1 MKNLKFKNC
10 KACGKELDKSA
21 NVCPSCGKDQRN
33 FFKKHKIL
41 TAILAFIVIIFT
53 FASLGDDSTET
64 SKVTS
69 NNTTAEEKAEKEAE
83 DNVPMEYK
91 QALKEIKKGRKTS
104 HWIWYIFPQ
113 IAGLG
118 FSSTSKYYSI
128 KDKNEAIEYLK
139 NNTLKNRLIEICE
152 ALLSL
157 ESDDATYVMG
167 YPDDLKLKS
176 SMTLFSEVSDIDVF
190 KKVLDKF
197 YNGEKDEMTI
207 SLLNK

>member
-1 MKNLKFKNC
+1 MKNDLERFLK
-10 KACGKELDKSA
+10 AQERDYE
-21 NVCPSCGKDQRN
+21 V
-33 FFKKHKIL
+33 
-41 TAILAFIVIIFT
+41 
-53 FASLGDDSTET
+53 
-64 SKVTS
+64 
-69 NNTTAEEKAEKEAE
+69 
-83 DNVPMEYK
+83 
-91 QALKEIKKGRKTS
+91 ALNEIKNGRKTS

-128 KDKNEAIEYLK
+128 KDKNEAIEYL
-139 NNTLKNRLIEICE
+139 NNKTLRNRLIEICE
-152 ALLSL
+152 ALLLLDSN
-157 ESDDATYVMG
+157 DATYVMG

-176 SMTLFSEVSDIDVF
+176 SMTLFNEVSDIDIF

>member
-1 MKNLKFKNC
+1 MKNDLERFLK
-10 KACGKELDKSA
+10 AQDK
-21 NVCPSCGKDQRN
+21 DY
-33 FFKKHKIL
+33 
-41 TAILAFIVIIFT
+41 
-53 FASLGDDSTET
+53 E
-64 SKVTS
+64 
-69 NNTTAEEKAEKEAE
+69 
-83 DNVPMEYK
+83 

-197 YNGEKDEMTI
+197 YNGKKDEMTI

>member
-1 MKNLKFKNC
+1 MKNDLERFLK
-10 KACGKELDKSA
+10 AQE
-21 NVCPSCGKDQRN
+21 KDY
-33 FFKKHKIL
+33 
-41 TAILAFIVIIFT
+41 
-53 FASLGDDSTET
+53 E
-64 SKVTS
+64 
-69 NNTTAEEKAEKEAE
+69 
-83 DNVPMEYK
+83 
-91 QALKEIKKGRKTS
+91 QALNEIKNGRKTG

-128 KDKNEAIEYLK
+128 KDKNEAIGYLK
-139 NNTLKNRLIEICE
+139 NKTLKDRLIEICE

-176 SMTLFSEVSDIDVF
+176 SMTLFDEVSDIDVF

-197 YNGEKDEMTI
+197 YKGEKDEMTI

>member
-1 MKNLKFKNC
+1 MKNDLERFLK
-10 KACGKELDKSA
+10 AQE
-21 NVCPSCGKDQRN
+21 KDY
-33 FFKKHKIL
+33 
-41 TAILAFIVIIFT
+41 
-53 FASLGDDSTET
+53 E
-64 SKVTS
+64 
-69 NNTTAEEKAEKEAE
+69 
-83 DNVPMEYK
+83 
-91 QALKEIKKGRKTS
+91 QALNEIKNGRKTG

-113 IAGLG
+113 ISGLG

-139 NNTLKNRLIEICE
+139 NKTLKNRLIEICE

-176 SMTLFSEVSDIDVF
+176 SMTLFDEVSDIDVF

>member
-1 MKNLKFKNC
+1 MKNDLERFLK
-10 KACGKELDKSA
+10 AQDK
-21 NVCPSCGKDQRN
+21 DY
-33 FFKKHKIL
+33 
-41 TAILAFIVIIFT
+41 
-53 FASLGDDSTET
+53 E
-64 SKVTS
+64 
-69 NNTTAEEKAEKEAE
+69 
-83 DNVPMEYK
+83 

-157 ESDDATYVMG
+157 ESDDATSVMG

>member
-1 MKNLKFKNC
+1 MKNDLERFLK
-10 KACGKELDKSA
+10 AQE
-21 NVCPSCGKDQRN
+21 KDYE
-33 FFKKHKIL
+33 H
-41 TAILAFIVIIFT
+41 
-53 FASLGDDSTET
+53 
-64 SKVTS
+64 
-69 NNTTAEEKAEKEAE
+69 
-83 DNVPMEYK
+83 
-91 QALKEIKKGRKTS
+91 ALNEIKNGRKTG

-139 NNTLKNRLIEICE
+139 NKTLKNILIEICE

-176 SMTLFSEVSDIDVF
+176 SMTLFDEVSDIDVF

-197 YNGEKDEMTI
+197 YKGEKDEMTI

>member
-1 MKNLKFKNC
+1 MKSDLERFLK
-10 KACGKELDKSA
+10 AQERDYA
-21 NVCPSCGKDQRN
+21 
-33 FFKKHKIL
+33 
-41 TAILAFIVIIFT
+41 TAL
-53 FASLGDDSTET
+53 
-64 SKVTS
+64 
-69 NNTTAEEKAEKEAE
+69 N
-83 DNVPMEYK
+83 
-91 QALKEIKKGRKTS
+91 EIKKGRKTS

-128 KDKNEAIEYLK
+128 KDKNEAIEYL
-139 NNTLKNRLIEICE
+139 NNKILRNRLIEICE

-157 ESDDATYVMG
+157 ESNDATYVMG

-176 SMTLFSEVSDIDVF
+176 SMTLFNEVSDIDIF

>member
-1 MKNLKFKNC
+1 MKNDLERFLK
-10 KACGKELDKSA
+10 AQE
-21 NVCPSCGKDQRN
+21 KDY
-33 FFKKHKIL
+33 
-41 TAILAFIVIIFT
+41 
-53 FASLGDDSTET
+53 E
-64 SKVTS
+64 
-69 NNTTAEEKAEKEAE
+69 
-83 DNVPMEYK
+83 
-91 QALKEIKKGRKTS
+91 QALNEIKNGRKTG

-139 NNTLKNRLIEICE
+139 NKTLKNRLIEICE

-176 SMTLFSEVSDIDVF
+176 SMTLFDEISDIDVF

>member
-1 MKNLKFKNC
+1 MNSIDKFI
-10 KACGKELDKSA
+10 KAQE
-21 NVCPSCGKDQRN
+21 KDYE
-33 FFKKHKIL
+33 H
-41 TAILAFIVIIFT
+41 
-53 FASLGDDSTET
+53 
-64 SKVTS
+64 
-69 NNTTAEEKAEKEAE
+69 
-83 DNVPMEYK
+83 
-91 QALKEIKKGRKTS
+91 ALNEIKNGRKTG

-139 NNTLKNRLIEICE
+139 NKTLKDRLIEICE

-176 SMTLFSEVSDIDVF
+176 SMTLFDEVSDIDVF

-197 YNGEKDEMTI
+197 YKGEKDEMTI

>member
-1 MKNLKFKNC
+1 MKNDLESFLK
-10 KACGKELDKSA
+10 AQDK
-21 NVCPSCGKDQRN
+21 DY
-33 FFKKHKIL
+33 
-41 TAILAFIVIIFT
+41 
-53 FASLGDDSTET
+53 E
-64 SKVTS
+64 
-69 NNTTAEEKAEKEAE
+69 
-83 DNVPMEYK
+83 

>member
-1 MKNLKFKNC
+1 MKNDLERFLK
-10 KACGKELDKSA
+10 AQE
-21 NVCPSCGKDQRN
+21 KDYE
-33 FFKKHKIL
+33 H
-41 TAILAFIVIIFT
+41 
-53 FASLGDDSTET
+53 
-64 SKVTS
+64 
-69 NNTTAEEKAEKEAE
+69 
-83 DNVPMEYK
+83 
-91 QALKEIKKGRKTS
+91 ALNEIKSGRKTG

-139 NNTLKNRLIEICE
+139 NKTLKNRLIEICE

-176 SMTLFSEVSDIDVF
+176 SMTLFDEVSDIDVF

-197 YNGEKDEMTI
+197 YKGEKDEMTI

>member
-1 MKNLKFKNC
+1 MKNDLERFLK
-10 KACGKELDKSA
+10 AQDK
-21 NVCPSCGKDQRN
+21 DY
-33 FFKKHKIL
+33 
-41 TAILAFIVIIFT
+41 
-53 FASLGDDSTET
+53 E
-64 SKVTS
+64 
-69 NNTTAEEKAEKEAE
+69 
-83 DNVPMEYK
+83 

-104 HWIWYIFPQ
+104 NWIWYIFPQ

-176 SMTLFSEVSDIDVF
+176 SMTLFSEVSDIDLF

>member
-1 MKNLKFKNC
+1 MKNDLERFLK
-10 KACGKELDKSA
+10 AQDK
-21 NVCPSCGKDQRN
+21 DY
-33 FFKKHKIL
+33 
-41 TAILAFIVIIFT
+41 
-53 FASLGDDSTET
+53 E
-64 SKVTS
+64 
-69 NNTTAEEKAEKEAE
+69 
-83 DNVPMEYK
+83 

-139 NNTLKNRLIEICE
+139 NNTLKHRLIEICE

-197 YNGEKDEMTI
+197 YNGEKDETTI

>member
-1 MKNLKFKNC
+1 MKNDLERFLK
-10 KACGKELDKSA
+10 AQE
-21 NVCPSCGKDQRN
+21 KDY
-33 FFKKHKIL
+33 
-41 TAILAFIVIIFT
+41 
-53 FASLGDDSTET
+53 
-64 SKVTS
+64 
-69 NNTTAEEKAEKEAE
+69 
-83 DNVPMEYK
+83 EY
-91 QALKEIKKGRKTS
+91 ALNEIKNGRKTG

-139 NNTLKNRLIEICE
+139 NKTLKDRLIEICE

-176 SMTLFSEVSDIDVF
+176 SMTLFDEVSDIDVF

-197 YNGEKDEMTI
+197 YKGEKDEMTI

>member
-1 MKNLKFKNC
+1 MKNDLERFLK
-10 KACGKELDKSA
+10 AQE
-21 NVCPSCGKDQRN
+21 KDY
-33 FFKKHKIL
+33 
-41 TAILAFIVIIFT
+41 
-53 FASLGDDSTET
+53 E
-64 SKVTS
+64 
-69 NNTTAEEKAEKEAE
+69 
-83 DNVPMEYK
+83 
-91 QALKEIKKGRKTS
+91 QALKEIKNGRKTG

-128 KDKNEAIEYLK
+128 KDKNEAVEYLK
-139 NNTLKNRLIEICE
+139 NKTLKNRLIEICE

-176 SMTLFSEVSDIDVF
+176 SMTLFNEVSDIDIF

>member
-1 MKNLKFKNC
+1 MKNDLERFLK
-10 KACGKELDKSA
+10 AQE
-21 NVCPSCGKDQRN
+21 KDYE
-33 FFKKHKIL
+33 H
-41 TAILAFIVIIFT
+41 
-53 FASLGDDSTET
+53 
-64 SKVTS
+64 
-69 NNTTAEEKAEKEAE
+69 
-83 DNVPMEYK
+83 
-91 QALKEIKKGRKTS
+91 ALNEIKNGRKTG

-128 KDKNEAIEYLK
+128 RDKKEAIEYLK
-139 NNTLKNRLIEICE
+139 NKTLKNRLIEICE

-176 SMTLFSEVSDIDVF
+176 SMTLFDEVSDIDVF

-197 YNGEKDEMTI
+197 YKGEKDEMTI

>member
-1 MKNLKFKNC
+1 MKSDLERFLK
-10 KACGKELDKSA
+10 AQERDYA
-21 NVCPSCGKDQRN
+21 
-33 FFKKHKIL
+33 
-41 TAILAFIVIIFT
+41 TAL
-53 FASLGDDSTET
+53 
-64 SKVTS
+64 
-69 NNTTAEEKAEKEAE
+69 N
-83 DNVPMEYK
+83 
-91 QALKEIKKGRKTS
+91 EIKKGRKTS

-128 KDKNEAIEYLK
+128 KDKNEAIEYL
-139 NNTLKNRLIEICE
+139 NNKILRNRLIEICE
-152 ALLSL
+152 VLLSL
-157 ESDDATYVMG
+157 ESNDATYVMG

-176 SMTLFSEVSDIDVF
+176 SMTLFNEVSDIDIF

>member
-1 MKNLKFKNC
+1 MKNDLERFLK
-10 KACGKELDKSA
+10 AQE
-21 NVCPSCGKDQRN
+21 KDYE
-33 FFKKHKIL
+33 H
-41 TAILAFIVIIFT
+41 
-53 FASLGDDSTET
+53 
-64 SKVTS
+64 
-69 NNTTAEEKAEKEAE
+69 
-83 DNVPMEYK
+83 
-91 QALKEIKKGRKTS
+91 ALNEIKNGRKTG

-139 NNTLKNRLIEICE
+139 NKTLKNRLIEICE

-176 SMTLFSEVSDIDVF
+176 SMTLFDEVSDIDVF

-207 SLLNK
+207 LLLNK

>member
-1 MKNLKFKNC
+1 MKNDLERFLK
-10 KACGKELDKSA
+10 AQE
-21 NVCPSCGKDQRN
+21 KDYE
-33 FFKKHKIL
+33 H
-41 TAILAFIVIIFT
+41 
-53 FASLGDDSTET
+53 
-64 SKVTS
+64 
-69 NNTTAEEKAEKEAE
+69 
-83 DNVPMEYK
+83 
-91 QALKEIKKGRKTS
+91 ALNEIKNGRKTG

-139 NNTLKNRLIEICE
+139 NKTLKNRLIEICE
-152 ALLSL
+152 AVLSL

-176 SMTLFSEVSDIDVF
+176 SMTLFDEVSDIDVF

-197 YNGEKDEMTI
+197 YKGEKDEMTI

>member
-1 MKNLKFKNC
+1 MKNDLERFLK
-10 KACGKELDKSA
+10 AQE
-21 NVCPSCGKDQRN
+21 KDY
-33 FFKKHKIL
+33 
-41 TAILAFIVIIFT
+41 
-53 FASLGDDSTET
+53 E
-64 SKVTS
+64 
-69 NNTTAEEKAEKEAE
+69 
-83 DNVPMEYK
+83 
-91 QALKEIKKGRKTS
+91 QALNEIKNGRKTG

-139 NNTLKNRLIEICE
+139 NKTLKNRLIEICE

-176 SMTLFSEVSDIDVF
+176 SMTLFDEVSDIDVF

-197 YNGEKDEMTI
+197 YKGEKDEMTI

>member
-1 MKNLKFKNC
+1 MKNDLERFLK
-10 KACGKELDKSA
+10 AQE
-21 NVCPSCGKDQRN
+21 KDYE
-33 FFKKHKIL
+33 H
-41 TAILAFIVIIFT
+41 
-53 FASLGDDSTET
+53 
-64 SKVTS
+64 
-69 NNTTAEEKAEKEAE
+69 
-83 DNVPMEYK
+83 
-91 QALKEIKKGRKTS
+91 ALNEIKNGRKTGY
-104 HWIWYIFPQ
+104 WIWYIFPQ

-139 NNTLKNRLIEICE
+139 NKTLKDRLIEICE

-176 SMTLFSEVSDIDVF
+176 SMTLFDEVSDIDVF

-197 YNGEKDEMTI
+197 YKGEKDEMTI

>member
-1 MKNLKFKNC
+1 MKNDLERFLK
-10 KACGKELDKSA
+10 AQE
-21 NVCPSCGKDQRN
+21 KDY
-33 FFKKHKIL
+33 
-41 TAILAFIVIIFT
+41 
-53 FASLGDDSTET
+53 E
-64 SKVTS
+64 
-69 NNTTAEEKAEKEAE
+69 
-83 DNVPMEYK
+83 
-91 QALKEIKKGRKTS
+91 QALNEIKSGRKIG

-113 IAGLG
+113 ISGLG

-139 NNTLKNRLIEICE
+139 NKTLKNRLIEICE

-176 SMTLFSEVSDIDVF
+176 SMTLFDEVSDIDVF

-197 YNGEKDEMTI
+197 YNVEKDEMTI

>member
-1 MKNLKFKNC
+1 MKNDLERFLK
-10 KACGKELDKSA
+10 AQE
-21 NVCPSCGKDQRN
+21 KDYE
-33 FFKKHKIL
+33 H
-41 TAILAFIVIIFT
+41 
-53 FASLGDDSTET
+53 
-64 SKVTS
+64 
-69 NNTTAEEKAEKEAE
+69 
-83 DNVPMEYK
+83 
-91 QALKEIKKGRKTS
+91 ALNEIKNGRKTGQ
-104 HWIWYIFPQ
+104 WIWYIFPQ

-139 NNTLKNRLIEICE
+139 NKTLKDRLIEICE

-176 SMTLFSEVSDIDVF
+176 SMTLFDEVSDIDVF

-197 YNGEKDEMTI
+197 YKGEKDEMTI

>member
-1 MKNLKFKNC
+1 MKNDLERFLK
-10 KACGKELDKSA
+10 AQE
-21 NVCPSCGKDQRN
+21 KDYE
-33 FFKKHKIL
+33 H
-41 TAILAFIVIIFT
+41 
-53 FASLGDDSTET
+53 
-64 SKVTS
+64 
-69 NNTTAEEKAEKEAE
+69 
-83 DNVPMEYK
+83 
-91 QALKEIKKGRKTS
+91 ALNEIKKGRKTG

-139 NNTLKNRLIEICE
+139 NKTLKNRLIEICE

-176 SMTLFSEVSDIDVF
+176 SMTLFDEVSDIDVF

-197 YNGEKDEMTI
+197 YKGEKDEMTI

>member
-1 MKNLKFKNC
+1 MKNDLERFLK
-10 KACGKELDKSA
+10 AQE
-21 NVCPSCGKDQRN
+21 KDYE
-33 FFKKHKIL
+33 H
-41 TAILAFIVIIFT
+41 
-53 FASLGDDSTET
+53 
-64 SKVTS
+64 
-69 NNTTAEEKAEKEAE
+69 
-83 DNVPMEYK
+83 
-91 QALKEIKKGRKTS
+91 ALNEIKNGRKTG

-113 IAGLG
+113 IPGLG

-139 NNTLKNRLIEICE
+139 NKTLKNRLIEICE

-176 SMTLFSEVSDIDVF
+176 SMTLFDEVSDIDVF

-197 YNGEKDEMTI
+197 YKGEKDEMTI

>member
-1 MKNLKFKNC
+1 MKNDLERFLK
-10 KACGKELDKSA
+10 AQDK
-21 NVCPSCGKDQRN
+21 DY
-33 FFKKHKIL
+33 
-41 TAILAFIVIIFT
+41 
-53 FASLGDDSTET
+53 E
-64 SKVTS
+64 
-69 NNTTAEEKAEKEAE
+69 
-83 DNVPMEYK
+83 

-139 NNTLKNRLIEICE
+139 NNTLKHRLIEICE

>member
-1 MKNLKFKNC
+1 MKNDLERFLK
-10 KACGKELDKSA
+10 AQDK
-21 NVCPSCGKDQRN
+21 DY
-33 FFKKHKIL
+33 
-41 TAILAFIVIIFT
+41 
-53 FASLGDDSTET
+53 E
-64 SKVTS
+64 
-69 NNTTAEEKAEKEAE
+69 
-83 DNVPMEYK
+83 

-176 SMTLFSEVSDIDVF
+176 SMTLFGEVSDIDVF

-207 SLLNK
+207 LLLNK

>member
-1 MKNLKFKNC
+1 MKNDLERFLKAQN
-10 KACGKELDKSA
+10 
-21 NVCPSCGKDQRN
+21 KDY
-33 FFKKHKIL
+33 
-41 TAILAFIVIIFT
+41 
-53 FASLGDDSTET
+53 E
-64 SKVTS
+64 
-69 NNTTAEEKAEKEAE
+69 
-83 DNVPMEYK
+83 

-176 SMTLFSEVSDIDVF
+176 SMTLFDEVSDIDVF

-197 YNGEKDEMTI
+197 YKGEKDEMTI

>member
-1 MKNLKFKNC
+1 MKNDLERFLK
-10 KACGKELDKSA
+10 AQDK
-21 NVCPSCGKDQRN
+21 DY
-33 FFKKHKIL
+33 
-41 TAILAFIVIIFT
+41 
-53 FASLGDDSTET
+53 E
-64 SKVTS
+64 
-69 NNTTAEEKAEKEAE
+69 
-83 DNVPMEYK
+83 

-176 SMTLFSEVSDIDVF
+176 SMTLFIEVSDIDVF

>member
-1 MKNLKFKNC
+1 MKNDLERFLK
-10 KACGKELDKSA
+10 AQDK
-21 NVCPSCGKDQRN
+21 DY
-33 FFKKHKIL
+33 
-41 TAILAFIVIIFT
+41 
-53 FASLGDDSTET
+53 E
-64 SKVTS
+64 
-69 NNTTAEEKAEKEAE
+69 
-83 DNVPMEYK
+83 

-139 NNTLKNRLIEICE
+139 NNTLKHRLIEICE

-176 SMTLFSEVSDIDVF
+176 CMTLFYLISDSVVF
-190 KKVLDKF
+190 KMVLDKF
-197 YNGEKDEMTI
+197 FNSQLCEYTLYNLDD
-207 SLLNK
+207 

>member
-1 MKNLKFKNC
+1 MKNDLERFLK
-10 KACGKELDKSA
+10 AQDK
-21 NVCPSCGKDQRN
+21 D
-33 FFKKHKIL
+33 
-41 TAILAFIVIIFT
+41 
-53 FASLGDDSTET
+53 
-64 SKVTS
+64 
-69 NNTTAEEKAEKEAE
+69 
-83 DNVPMEYK
+83 YK

-139 NNTLKNRLIEICE
+139 NDTLRNRLIEICE

-157 ESDDATYVMG
+157 DSDDATYIMG

-176 SMTLFSEVSDIDVF
+176 SMTLFGEVSDIDVF

-207 SLLNK
+207 SFLNK

>member
-1 MKNLKFKNC
+1 MKNDLERFLK
-10 KACGKELDKSA
+10 AQE
-21 NVCPSCGKDQRN
+21 KDY
-33 FFKKHKIL
+33 
-41 TAILAFIVIIFT
+41 
-53 FASLGDDSTET
+53 E
-64 SKVTS
+64 
-69 NNTTAEEKAEKEAE
+69 
-83 DNVPMEYK
+83 
-91 QALKEIKKGRKTS
+91 QALNEIKSGRKIG

-113 IAGLG
+113 ISGLG

-139 NNTLKNRLIEICE
+139 NKTLKNRLIEICE

-176 SMTLFSEVSDIDVF
+176 SMTLFDEVSDIDVF

-197 YNGEKDEMTI
+197 YKGEKDEMTI

>member
-1 MKNLKFKNC
+1 MKSDLERFLKVQ
-10 KACGKELDKSA
+10 ERDYE
-21 NVCPSCGKDQRN
+21 V
-33 FFKKHKIL
+33 
-41 TAILAFIVIIFT
+41 
-53 FASLGDDSTET
+53 
-64 SKVTS
+64 
-69 NNTTAEEKAEKEAE
+69 
-83 DNVPMEYK
+83 
-91 QALKEIKKGRKTS
+91 ALNEIKNGRKTS

-128 KDKNEAIEYLK
+128 KDKNEAIEYL
-139 NNTLKNRLIEICE
+139 NNKTLRNRLIEICE
-152 ALLSL
+152 ALLLLDSN
-157 ESDDATYVMG
+157 DATYVMG

-176 SMTLFSEVSDIDVF
+176 SMTLFNEVSDIDIF

>member
-1 MKNLKFKNC
+1 MKNDLERFLK
-10 KACGKELDKSA
+10 AQDK
-21 NVCPSCGKDQRN
+21 D
-33 FFKKHKIL
+33 
-41 TAILAFIVIIFT
+41 
-53 FASLGDDSTET
+53 
-64 SKVTS
+64 
-69 NNTTAEEKAEKEAE
+69 
-83 DNVPMEYK
+83 YK

-139 NNTLKNRLIEICE
+139 NDTLRNRLIEICE

-157 ESDDATYVMG
+157 DSDDATYIMG

-176 SMTLFSEVSDIDVF
+176 SMTLFGEVSDIDVF